1 MGFCGYLQANTA
13 VDVLIGP
20 FIDDTDGKSAETG
33 LTLSQA
39 DIKLSKNGQT
49 LAQKHD
55 DTAAAHDANGY
66 YNCELDA
73 TDTNTEGTLTLIV
86 HESGALPVRHDFMVL
101 AQAAYISLV
110 TAKDSGY
117 MDVNVKA
124 VSEDTTAA
132 DNAELMFDG
141 TGYAG
146 GTTKLDV
153 NVTSIAANAITATAI
168 NADAITEAKIAD
180 NAFANEHF
188 AAGAL
193 TSTEIT
199 SAAGCAVAS
208 IAANAITATAIAAD
222 AIEAAKIK
230 DGAITAAKIADAAI
244 DAATFAADVDAEIA
258 AMVWNAAVASYGGA
272 GTYGQAVED
281 ALADTNELQT
291 DLVNGGRLDLLIDAI
306 KAKTD
311 KMTYTSGND
320 LDVNVQK
327 INDVALTGD
336 GGATPWGPA

>member
-49 LAQKHD
+49 LAQKND

-86 HESGALPVRHDFMVL
+86 HKSGALPVRHDFMVL

-153 NVTSIAANAITATAI
+153 NVASIANNAITAAAI
-168 NADAITEAKIAD
+168 QNGAIDANT
-180 NAFANEHF
+180 F

-193 TSTEIT
+193 DAVWSTAARTLTAIDEDSTTLDLDATIEAILAA
-199 SAAGCAVAS
+199 SATIAALPTAAENADAVWDEASTGHTDAGKAGAQMWTDVDAILADTGTDGVKVAS
-208 IAANAITATAIAAD
+208 LAD
-222 AIEAAKIK
+222 NS
-230 DGAITAAKIADAAI
+230 ITAAAIANGAI
-244 DAATFAADVDAEIA
+244 DQATFAADVY
-258 AMVWNAAVASYGGA
+258 VVA
-272 GTYGQAVED
+272 
-281 ALADTNELQT
+281 
-291 DLVNGGRLDLLIDAI
+291 
-306 KAKTD
+306 
-311 KMTYTSGND
+311 
-320 LDVNVQK
+320 NVKK
-327 INDVALTGD
+327 INGTTLTGD